1 MNNPPG
7 VSQIDNRARLADNG
21 TYISPTDSDT
31 VTTFLRGIG
40 DFVWDDLD
48 ADGIQDAGETGHAS
62 VSVTLRGD
70 GADNTFG
77 TGDDTTQSTTTNASG
92 YYFFANPATDTYR
105 LEFAKPANYS

>member
-1 MNNPPG
+1 MIAAPISSTDNNH
-7 VSQIDNRARLADNG
+7 
-21 TYISPTDSDT
+21 
-31 VTTFLRGIG
+31 TTALPSIG

-70 GADNTFG
+70 GVDNAFN

-92 YYFFANPATDTYR
+92 PTLRQPGDGHLPPGVCEAIG
-105 LEFAKPANYS
+105 L